1 MQLALFRSQEM
12 YKVFVQKG
20 TICQLVPFSPHLFL
34 NQHEHFRA
42 ERYHMTNGTLKLP
55 FVLKAK

>member
-1 MQLALFRSQEM
+1 MQLALFRSKEM

-42 ERYHMTNGTLKLP
+42 ERYHMTNGT
-55 FVLKAK
+55 F

>member
-1 MQLALFRSQEM
+1 MQLALFRSQEI

-34 NQHEHFRA
+34 NQHEHLGQ
-42 ERYHMTNGTLKLP
+42 MVP
-55 FVLKAK
+55 FSSHLFMR